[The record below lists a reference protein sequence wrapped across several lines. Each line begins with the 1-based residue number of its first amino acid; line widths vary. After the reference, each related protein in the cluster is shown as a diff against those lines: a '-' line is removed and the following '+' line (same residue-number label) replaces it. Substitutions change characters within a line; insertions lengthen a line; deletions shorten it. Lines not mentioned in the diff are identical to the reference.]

1 MLYDRLSCV
10 FCFSSTICIPS
21 IGVWNRHVSCGAN
34 LVPKYKKYF
43 IVEYRIPIQVDDID
57 TIHEATSRAK
67 KIFNRLFGI
76 SPDNWF
82 ARVFEYSSEQEEPG
96 PMKEYFYN
104 PNSTSFREI
113 TKNIGYHQDL
123 VDRGVDPTSIG
134 DPEKLVKELE
144 DDSEI

>member
-1 MLYDRLSCV
+1 MLYDRLGCV
-10 FCFSSTICIPS
+10 LCFSPVVCIPTFS
-21 IGVWNRHVSCGAN
+21 IRNWYASCGVDI
-34 LVPKYKKYF
+34 VPKYKKYF

-57 TIHEATSRAK
+57 TVHEAASRAK

-104 PNSTSFREI
+104 PNSTS
-113 TKNIGYHQDL
+113 
-123 VDRGVDPTSIG
+123 
-134 DPEKLVKELE
+134 LE
-144 DDSEI
+144 R